1 MEKILI
7 LMTNRGHLDNGEKNG
22 TFALELTHAVHEFVG
37 AGYDY
42 ELASIKG
49 GAVPIYG
56 EDFDPTDE
64 VNTHL
69 LADEKLKNE
78 IANTR
83 EIAAVNF
90 EDYAAIY
97 YPGGFGLLWDL
108 ALDETV
114 GKRTGKFIEDGG
126 VVGAVC
132 HGPAGFLPV
141 TYTDGTSMLDGLT
154 VTGFT
159 REEEIDYGTIDK
171 IPFLLEESLNRKAA
185 RFEKVQPWG
194 ENVIAQGKIISGQ
207 NPQSAAGVGKA
218 MVNALKQ

>member
-1 MEKILI
+1 MNKILI
-7 LMTNRGHLDNGEKNG
+7 LMTNRDHLDTGEKNG
-22 TFALELTHAVHEFVG
+22 TFALELTHALHEFVE

-56 EDFDPTDE
+56 EDFDPEDE
-64 VNTHL
+64 VNNTWL
-69 LADEKLKNE
+69 KDDKLQHEIKNSRL
-78 IANTR
+78 IQD
-83 EIAAVNF
+83 VKF

-97 YPGGFGLLWDL
+97 YPGSFGLLWDL
-108 ALDETV
+108 AIDETV
-114 GKRTGKFIEDGG
+114 GKRTGRFLEDGG

-141 TYTDGTSMLDGLT
+141 TYSDGSLMLDGLT

-171 IPFLLEESLNRKAA
+171 IHFLLEEALNRKAK

-194 ENVIAQGKIISGQ
+194 ENVITQGKIVSGQ
-207 NPQSAAGVGKA
+207 NPQSAGGVGRA
-218 MVNALKQ
+218 MVKALS

>member
-1 MEKILI
+1 MKKILI
-7 LMTNRGHLDNGEKNG
+7 LMTNRDHLDNGEKNG
-22 TFALELTHAVHEFVG
+22 TFALELTHAVHEFID

-49 GAVPIYG
+49 GSVPIYG
-56 EDFDPTDE
+56 EDFDPNDLINKE
-64 VNTHL
+64 L
-69 LADEKLKNE
+69 LDDAKLKYE
-78 IANTR
+78 IENTR
-83 EIAAVNF
+83 VIDDLNFQDYEAV
-90 EDYAAIY
+90 Y

-108 ALDETV
+108 ALDESV
-114 GKRTGKFIEDGG
+114 GKKTGQFVENGG

-132 HGPAGFLPV
+132 HGPAAYLPV
-141 TYTDGTSMLDGLT
+141 TYSDGTSLLEGLT

-171 IPFLLEESLNRKAA
+171 IPFLLEESLNRKAS

-194 ENVIAQGKIISGQ
+194 ENVITQGRIISGQ

-218 MVNALKQ
+218 MIDALKK

>member
-1 MEKILI
+1 MTKILI
-7 LMTNRGHLDNGEKNG
+7 LMTNRDHLDNGEKNG
-22 TFALELTHAVHEFVG
+22 TFALELTHAVHEFVE

-56 EDFDPTDE
+56 EDFDPDDE
-64 VNTHL
+64 VNKKL
-69 LADEKLKNE
+69 LSDEKVVNE
-78 IANTR
+78 IQNTR
-83 EIAAVNF
+83 LIEDVNF

-108 ALDETV
+108 AIDETV
-114 GKRTGKFIEDGG
+114 GKRTGKFLEDGG

-141 TYTDGTSMLDGLT
+141 TYADGSSMLDGLT

-194 ENVIAQGKIISGQ
+194 ENVITQGKVISGQ
-207 NPQSAAGVGKA
+207 NPQSAGAVGRAIVKA
-218 MVNALKQ
+218 LG